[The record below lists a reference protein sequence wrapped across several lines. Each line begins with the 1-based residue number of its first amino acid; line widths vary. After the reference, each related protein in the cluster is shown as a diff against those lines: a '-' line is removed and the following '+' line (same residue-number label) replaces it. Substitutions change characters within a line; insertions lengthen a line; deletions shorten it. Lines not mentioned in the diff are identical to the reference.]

1 MNNYIFAK
9 RIKKKLIS
17 PLYQCFLIFLIE
29 GWLPT
34 KSHRICELH
43 FKRSDVA
50 HRYLPSDAEPLLQPR
65 EREIPTHQALKGYTK
80 ILINIE

>member
-1 MNNYIFAK
+1 MVNYCCVATSLDVVQNPEIQ
-9 RIKKKLIS
+9 RTQL
-17 PLYQCFLIFLIE
+17 PL
-29 GWLPT
+29 
-34 KSHRICELH
+34 
-43 FKRSDVA
+43 